1 MTIYTL
7 KFMVNEPGLPD
18 IVSFEAA
25 DRMSALVLGHEKA
38 ACRSA
43 QLWDAEQLLCT
54 IRRGAPARDIARGE
68 SADRI
73 GTPEV
78 TDILQM

>member
-7 KFMVNEPGLPD
+7 KFVVNEPGLPD
-18 IVSFEAA
+18 IVDFEAA

-54 IRRGAPARDIARGE
+54 IRRGAPARDIALGKT
-68 SADRI
+68 ADRT
-73 GTPEV
+73 GAPEMN
-78 TDILQM
+78 ILQM